1 MKTQVY
7 ESAVLI
13 NASLED
19 DQIGNITNRIKETI
33 TSNGGEIVEIEDWGR
48 KRLAYMVKKSK
59 IGYYI
64 IFQYNSSPDLVLKL
78 ERFFQLDESVL
89 RYLTVKLEKNALEQF
104 KQNKVQAAALLEEEK
119 AATKPAVEETKP
131 AVEETKK
138 SEEKNEEVSNEPE
151 NIQ

>member
-13 NASLED
+13 DAALED

-33 TSNGGEIVEIEDWGR
+33 TSYGGEIVEIEDWGR

-59 IGYYI
+59 IGYYV

-78 ERFFQLDESVL
+78 ERFFQLDDNVL
-89 RYLTVKLEKNALEQF
+89 RYLTIKLSKDALEQM
-104 KQNKVQAAALLEEEK
+104 KQNKLQAAALQEENK
-119 AATKPAVEETKP
+119 TATNPAVEEI
-131 AVEETKK
+131 KK
-138 SEEKNEEVSNEPE
+138 SAELNKEENSEPE

>member
-19 DQIGNITNRIKETI
+19 DQIGNIINRIKETI

-119 AATKPAVEETKP
+119 AATEP

>member
-89 RYLTVKLEKNALEQF
+89 RYLTIKLGKNALEQF

-119 AATKPAVEETKP
+119 SATEP

-138 SEEKNEEVSNEPE
+138 GEEQNEEINSEPE